1 VVWVRV
7 GLAVFV
13 LAWLFGVFGLRWLV
27 PLWLPFL
34 LALGVEV
41 SYFIGAWRDVPAE
54 ERDRSPQAVD
64 LERYGY
70 PETEDDEWPRLPVA
84 RRSPVRRLLAGA
96 GVIVALAAVV
106 WLVKINSGWEG
117 VDPDEREAAV
127 ARFSEEASRIV
138 GRRVEIRCDEGGKFV
153 GAVQHADGVAI
164 VGGRL
169 AYLTPARCYDLYRL
183 AYDGKISFSQTAR
196 AIAVLAHE
204 SWHLRGVRNESITE
218 CYALQS
224 GVGLGRRL
232 GLDEGTARRMMRQ
245 QLAENSLRAGGAVEY
260 LVSPECR
267 DGGELDLDP
276 TSSRF
281 P

>member
-1 VVWVRV
+1 MWVRV
-7 GLAVFV
+7 GLGLFV

-34 LALGVEV
+34 LALGVEL

-138 GRRVEIRCDEGGKFV
+138 GRRVEIRCDEAGTFV
-153 GAVQHADGVAI
+153 GAVQHSDGVAI

-169 AYLTPARCYDLYRL
+169 AYLAPARCYDLYRL

-204 SWHLRGVRNESITE
+204 SWHLRGLRNESITE

-224 GVGLGRRL
+224 GVALGRRL

-245 QLAENSLRAGGAVEY
+245 QLAENSLRARGAVEY

-267 DGGELDLDP
+267 DGGDLDLDP
-276 TSSRF
+276 SSSRF

>member
-1 VVWVRV
+1 MWVRV
-7 GLAVFV
+7 GLGLFV

-34 LALGVEV
+34 LALGVEL